1 MNSTWVAIVL
11 AILAIALAA
20 FCIYKIYT
28 GTFTQAQIEG
38 LDAIKANASDAIV
51 KSTANAANID
61 LINEQLGVVDEAT
74 SGFTSLAAAAVT
86 PSFPLTL
93 G

>member
-11 AILAIALAA
+11 AVLAIALAA
-20 FCIYKIYT
+20 FCIYRIYA
-28 GTFTQAQIEG
+28 GTFKQDQVEG
-38 LDAIKANASDAIV
+38 LDAINANASSAIV
-51 KSTANAANID
+51 KSTANAANISR
-61 LINEQLGVVDEAT
+61 INEQLGVVDEAT
-74 SGFTSLAAAAVT
+74 SGFTSLAGAAVT